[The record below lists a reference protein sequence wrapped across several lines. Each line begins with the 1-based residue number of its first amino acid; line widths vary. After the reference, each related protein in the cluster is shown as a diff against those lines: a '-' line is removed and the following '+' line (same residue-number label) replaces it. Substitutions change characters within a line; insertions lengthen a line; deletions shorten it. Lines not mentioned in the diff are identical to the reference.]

1 MEEGGS
7 EMRISHVEI
16 NNYRNI
22 ENISI
27 DLGQTVVV
35 VGENNSGKSNFLRAV
50 TLPFLADEGGYS
62 GKNLSW
68 NDINNKA
75 KEKYYSFL
83 IANKEKIANGKIT
96 VEEFGEK
103 LPFVSVEVEF
113 LPETI
118 EGYDV
123 KDFSSEIID
132 GGIKYKLLYSFHPKN
147 IKDIYNAVCEIIK
160 AENVT
165 EESYQVIKLSL
176 LPTDMYEYSIN
187 VPGKGNVSYENISRF
202 RYMLLAA
209 ERDEFSFS
217 NNKIGSKSLV
227 KLLQMKLND
236 KDKIEV
242 EKKYSEF
249 FETVKNLSGMDE
261 ILNWQSASD
270 IANASEFIDSISIL
284 PNMPS
289 MSSILNSVK
298 LGYNDESL
306 SFQGLGHRNMILL
319 LVLMNALLDK
329 SEEKSLMV
337 LSIEE
342 PEAHLCINNIKL
354 VASFINAITADNKR
368 IQTFCSTHSTEFINK
383 LDLENIILMYN
394 GQAHRLATAINAE
407 ERQYLSKNPNLDI
420 YKLFMARRCV
430 LVEGLTEELLI
441 RAYLQSK
448 KELSEIGVISFHK
461 GYINIIEI
469 WKKLNIGMNRKLA
482 VIRDYDDQENAKQEH
497 DKMANEQVCVSTT
510 TTYTLEPEIVNAGD
524 NYELLKN
531 KYGERMGWN
540 DMNPEE
546 LQNDWRNSKS
556 FVMLQICQ
564 DLINGELDT
573 FTMPEHI
580 NRALVFLS
588 QNKEL
593 EQ

>member
-96 VEEFGEK
+96 VEEFGKK

-132 GGIKYKLLYSFHPKN
+132 GGIKYKLLYSFHPQN

-176 LPTDMYEYSIN
+176 LPTDMYEYSIA

-383 LDLENIILMYN
+383 LDLENIILMHN

-420 YKLFMARRCV
+420 YKLFMARRCI

-448 KELSEIGVISFHK
+448 KELSEIEVISFHK

-510 TTYTLEPEIVNAGD
+510 ITYTLEPEIVNAGD
-524 NYELLKN
+524 NYKLLKN
-531 KYGERMGWN
+531 KYGKKMGWD

-564 DLINGELDT
+564 DLINGELET